1 MGQHRHDAVRQIDA
15 GAAFIGFAI
24 DRGILRHVI
33 GNIRDMHAQKI
44 IAIFEPFQG
53 NRIIQV
59 FGIGAVDR
67 DDLFRAQIP
76 SAFQRLSRNL
86 QRNAFSLG
94 KHIFRKFGR
103 DAEFIKDGQD
113 INAWCVLVADFF
125 CYQTFHFDRILRCR
139 IAGDF
144 NQTDTALHRMK
155 AFWLDVD
162 NNAVDF
168 SILWDD
174 KPQKPSFFTTVRIVR
189 NKFTDDLIRLARQNS
204 SYLGFD
210 TSVIPR
216 LGLTGDFNF
225 DRVPFHRAAGFA
237 ARDEEITLIR
247 IDGHKAETTIVASES
262 ACHCGTLRFKT
273 ELSGFVQHQ
282 NPSFFQLSKDFY

>member
-1 MGQHRHDAVRQIDA
+1 M
-15 GAAFIGFAI
+15 
-24 DRGILRHVI
+24 
-33 GNIRDMHAQKI
+33 
-44 IAIFEPFQG
+44 
-53 NRIIQV
+53 
-59 FGIGAVDR
+59 
-67 DDLFRAQIP
+67 
-76 SAFQRLSRNL
+76 
-86 QRNAFSLG
+86 
-94 KHIFRKFGR
+94 
-103 DAEFIKDGQD
+103 
-113 INAWCVLVADFF
+113 ADFF
-125 CYQTFHFDRILRCR
+125 RDQPLHFDWILRCR

-189 NKFTDDLIRLARQNS
+189 NKLTDDLIRLARQNS

-247 IDGHKAETTIVASES
+247 IDRHKAETTIVASES
-262 ACHCGTLRFKT
+262 TCHCGTLRFKT